1 MKKIISALVLI
12 AFVFFVSSASFAQ
25 DEAAKIVKLEKEI
38 STLNVK
44 LVKIKNKTQRA
55 RLQKTIAG
63 HKKVIAELK
72 KELAAKQ
79 AAKPVKVEILKVRV
93 VEQPQKILAVKGG
106 LAGGAGLLAVDFL
119 MPVGPAYLGGEAG
132 YAIGTNFG
140 IVDAAVKV
148 VYSFGAPFVGLEVGY
163 AGYSKDVKEV
173 PGLSG
178 TVKAGVGVGLIAG
191 TAFGPIQVGVGY
203 NTALGARADAG
214 YRFYL

>member
-25 DEAAKIVKLEKEI
+25 DEAAKISKLEKEI
-38 STLNVK
+38 SALNAK

-55 RLQKTIAG
+55 RIQNTIIG
-63 HKKVIAELK
+63 HKKVIAELN

-79 AAKPVKVEILKVRV
+79 ATKTIKVEVLKVQV
-93 VEQPQKILAVKGG
+93 VEQPQKILAIKGG
-106 LAGGAGLLAVDFL
+106 LAGGAGLIALDFV
-119 MPVGPAYLGGEAG
+119 MPVGPVYLGGEAG
-132 YAIGTNFG
+132 YAIGNNFG
-140 IVDAAVKV
+140 VVDAAVKA
-148 VYSFGAPFVGLEVGY
+148 VYAFGAPYVGLEVGY

-178 TVKAGVGVGLIAG
+178 TIKAGVGVGLIAG